1 MSANTVQG
9 GKYNNAGLEIYME
22 NENPNFKQSEKKN
35 NTYLHTSLHLW
46 NINNSIHMPTLRER
60 SI

>member
-22 NENPNFKQSEKKN
+22 NENQNFKQSEKKQHLF
-35 NTYLHTSLHLW
+35 TYIFTS
-46 NINNSIHMPTLRER
+46 MEY
-60 SI
+60 

>member
-22 NENPNFKQSEKKN
+22 NENPNFKQSGKK
-35 NTYLHTSLHLW
+35 TTPIYIHLYIYGILIIVFTCLH
-46 NINNSIHMPTLRER
+46 
-60 SI
+60 